1 MWVKMSLISQCDR
14 DTSLHLGLYYGKC
27 SSEFEQEVDN
37 LIWPDQKHSTIII
50 KDQDSRQK

>member
-1 MWVKMSLISQCDR
+1 MSLISQCDR